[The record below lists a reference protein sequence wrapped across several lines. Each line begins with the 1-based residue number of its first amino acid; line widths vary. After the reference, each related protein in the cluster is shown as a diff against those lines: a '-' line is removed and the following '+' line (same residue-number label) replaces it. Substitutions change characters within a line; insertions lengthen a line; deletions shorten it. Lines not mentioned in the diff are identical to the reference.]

1 MIIPFN
7 LYILSSTLSHSN
19 HLGLA
24 SGFSD
29 ASSCRW
35 SRDQPF
41 AFAIRILV
49 AIFWRDLAHGGNA
62 RWSVQ
67 GVGLAVGDSTDR
79 RHRLG
84 AEMDEVKVNTDGN
97 ILQAHFLCCHPYQ
110 HSFY

>member
-7 LYILSSTLSHSN
+7 LYTLSSNLLQSN

-24 SGFSD
+24 SGFAD

-35 SRDQPF
+35 PRDQPF
-41 AFAIRILV
+41 DLLSILL
-49 AIFWRDLAHGGNA
+49 AIFWRDLAHVGNA